1 MFGKE
6 VHSRIYFITLACLA
20 ASLPLSVYT
29 TSLFQL
35 VLLGNW
41 LLEGRYVEKWL
52 MFRSRRSIWMI
63 VSIYLLFLIG
73 LLYTSDYSYAFHDLR
88 IKLPMLGLVIL
99 MGTTPPV
106 SQSQLKWIL
115 LALAAGV
122 VIGSL
127 ASISALFGIID
138 VDFKDMREISLFVSH
153 IRFSLL
159 INVAIFSLIY
169 MVFKREYSPRSWE
182 PPVYTGI
189 MIWLV
194 IFLFIL
200 QSITGIFIFLFV
212 SFLIFWIY
220 LHRVWSVVLRWTLA
234 VIMLAALVMGM
245 SLLTKSLGRFYN
257 VKHFDPETIEQTT
270 TGGRPYTHDF
280 SSPFLENGNYIWL
293 YLCEPEMKQ
302 EWNRVSEI
310 DYMGTDAQGNDIRFT
325 LIRYLTS
332 LGLRKDSVGVGVL
345 SSEDIDCIEQ
355 GKANYLYG
363 RKWSF
368 YAKVYEIIWQVD
380 VYRKGGN
387 PSGHSVTQRILY
399 FEAASAI
406 FKEHLWF
413 GVGTGDVVS
422 HYEEYYESMGS
433 PLTMPWRLRAHNQFL
448 TFLLTFGIIGF
459 VWIMISFLYP
469 IFLEGKN
476 RDYLIWMF
484 ILIVLLSWLNEDTL
498 ETHTGVSFFA
508 FFYALFLLATVPRK
522 D

>member
-220 LHRVWSVVLRWTLA
+220 LHRVWSVVLRWPLA
-234 VIMLAALVMGM
+234 VIMLAALVM
-245 SLLTKSLGRFYN
+245 
-257 VKHFDPETIEQTT
+257 
-270 TGGRPYTHDF
+270 
-280 SSPFLENGNYIWL
+280 
-293 YLCEPEMKQ
+293 
-302 EWNRVSEI
+302 
-310 DYMGTDAQGNDIRFT
+310 
-325 LIRYLTS
+325 
-332 LGLRKDSVGVGVL
+332 
-345 SSEDIDCIEQ
+345 
-355 GKANYLYG
+355 
-363 RKWSF
+363 
-368 YAKVYEIIWQVD
+368 
-380 VYRKGGN
+380 
-387 PSGHSVTQRILY
+387 
-399 FEAASAI
+399 
-406 FKEHLWF
+406 
-413 GVGTGDVVS
+413 
-422 HYEEYYESMGS
+422 
-433 PLTMPWRLRAHNQFL
+433 
-448 TFLLTFGIIGF
+448 
-459 VWIMISFLYP
+459 
-469 IFLEGKN
+469 
-476 RDYLIWMF
+476 
-484 ILIVLLSWLNEDTL
+484 
-498 ETHTGVSFFA
+498 
-508 FFYALFLLATVPRK
+508 
-522 D
+522 